1 MKYFGVKDKII
12 IGFDDIVF
20 SVDRCY
26 EYIDLLERRIDQMA
40 KESSEL
46 NKSLRPGY
54 DILKTMVENKI

>member
-1 MKYFGVKDKII
+1 MKYFDVKDKII

-20 SVDRCY
+20 SVDRCD

-46 NKSLRPGY
+46 NKTLCPGY
-54 DILKTMVENKI
+54 NILKNNGWK

>member
-1 MKYFGVKDKII
+1 MKYFDVKDKII

-20 SVDRCY
+20 SVDRCD